1 MSGRAPRHPAVQFS
15 GTGRERISSPD
26 RCELIL
32 TPASESV
39 SYFRSFPA
47 LTPPPALSL
56 SFVNMG
62 PGGEGWGPGGFSLFV
77 SLYGYP
83 LQVYPRSRNQL
94 TLDHTF
100 S

>member
-1 MSGRAPRHPAVQFS
+1 MSGRARARHPAVQFS
-15 GTGRERISSPD
+15 GPGRERISSPD

-39 SYFRSFPA
+39 SFSGPFPRS
-47 LTPPPALSL
+47 LLHRLSHFL
-56 SFVNMG
+56 VNMG

-83 LQVYPRSRNQL
+83 L
-94 TLDHTF
+94 
-100 S
+100 

>member
-39 SYFRSFPA
+39 SFQVLSRAHSSTGS
-47 LTPPPALSL
+47 LTFIRQYGPRGRGLGTRGLFLVRLSIRIP
-56 SFVNMG
+56 VT
-62 PGGEGWGPGGFSLFV
+62 V
-77 SLYGYP
+77 
-83 LQVYPRSRNQL
+83 
-94 TLDHTF
+94 
-100 S
+100 